1 MSTDI
6 HDTVKPD
13 TAGIRL
19 DVAHHTE
26 LFAAIG
32 CDTPA
37 KIAAETGVTERT
49 VRRARQGVIGEVF
62 IAQTIAALQRRDA
75 QLRAAGMKAPILDE
89 LFTVVTTSAAS
100 TPAA

>member
-6 HDTVKPD
+6 HDTEKPD

-19 DVAHHTE
+19 DVARHTE

-49 VRRARQGVIGEVF
+49 VRRARRGVIGEVF
-62 IAQTIAALQRRDA
+62 IAQTIAALQRHDE
-75 QLRAAGMKAPILDE
+75 QLRAAGVKAPTLDE
-89 LFTVVTTSAAS
+89 LFTVVTNPATT

>member
-6 HDTVKPD
+6 HDTGKPD

-19 DVAHHTE
+19 DVARHAE

-32 CDTPA
+32 CDSLA

-49 VRRARQGVIGEVF
+49 VRRARQGIIGEVF
-62 IAQTIAALQRRDA
+62 MAQTVAALQRNA
-75 QLRAAGMKAPILDE
+75 GKLRKQGLTPPTLDE
-89 LFTVVTTSAAS
+89 LFTVVTKAA
-100 TPAA
+100 

>member
-19 DVAHHTE
+19 DVARHTE

-32 CDTPA
+32 CDSPA

-62 IAQTIAALQRRDA
+62 MAQTVAALQRHEKT
-75 QLRAAGMKAPILDE
+75 LTAAGLKPPTLDE
-89 LFTVVTTSAAS
+89 LFTVVVP
-100 TPAA
+100 PAAA

>member
-6 HDTVKPD
+6 HDTVGPD

-19 DVAHHTE
+19 DVARHTE

-32 CDTPA
+32 CDTAA
-37 KIAAETGVTERT
+37 KIAAATGVTERT

-62 IAQTIAALQRRDA
+62 MAQTITALRRHADT
-75 QLRAAGMKAPILDE
+75 LRQHGHEPPALGD
-89 LFTVVTTSAAS
+89 LFCIVNKVA
-100 TPAA
+100 

>member
-6 HDTVKPD
+6 HDTARPD

-19 DVAHHTE
+19 DVARHTE

-32 CDTPA
+32 CDSLG

-49 VRRARQGVIGEVF
+49 VRRARQGIIGEVF
-62 IAQTIAALQRRDA
+62 IAQTIAALQRNADA
-75 QLRAAGMKAPILDE
+75 LAAADLKPPTLDE
-89 LFTVVTTSAAS
+89 LFTVVTKAAV
-100 TPAA
+100 